1 MAQPEAGRVLYAINS
16 RMVSGRNI
24 TRPPTLTRAIFLRW
38 IQFRSV
44 HWEMPRIFAAW
55 GTLSRGSITS
65 SKGAGAGCAGRGSVA
80 MVFSLRDFVWPRAA
94 FSTAMWHAWSQGQES
109 AAGLVR
115 TALCTSEGDFR
126 QTRSLTRVEASI
138 RLSVGDRNRLQ
149 RRALNLGAAN
159 QGVDHRVPHSKCIR
173 RRKIPKSKKLRPR
186 NGQGRELRAQ
196 YNCAIWPIA
205 LRA

>member
-1 MAQPEAGRVLYAINS
+1 MAQSEAGRVLYAINS

-65 SKGAGAGCAGRGSVA
+65 SNGAGAGRGSVA
-80 MVFSLRDFVWPRAA
+80 MVFSLRDFVWPRA
-94 FSTAMWHAWSQGQES
+94 FSTAMWHAWSGQES

-115 TALCTSEGDFR
+115 TAL
-126 QTRSLTRVEASI
+126 
-138 RLSVGDRNRLQ
+138 
-149 RRALNLGAAN
+149 
-159 QGVDHRVPHSKCIR
+159 
-173 RRKIPKSKKLRPR
+173 
-186 NGQGRELRAQ
+186 
-196 YNCAIWPIA
+196 
-205 LRA
+205 

>member
-1 MAQPEAGRVLYAINS
+1 
-16 RMVSGRNI
+16 
-24 TRPPTLTRAIFLRW
+24 
-38 IQFRSV
+38 
-44 HWEMPRIFAAW
+44 MPRIFAAW

-65 SKGAGAGCAGRGSVA
+65 SNGAGAACAGRGSVA
-80 MVFSLRDFVWPRAA
+80 MVFSLRDFEAA
-94 FSTAMWHAWSQGQES
+94 VVIFDLALARWSQGRES

-115 TALCTSEGDFR
+115 IVLCKPEGDFR

-173 RRKIPKSKKLRPR
+173 RRKIPKSHKLRPKANAGAR
-186 NGQGRELRAQ
+186 PL
-196 YNCAIWPIA
+196 
-205 LRA
+205 